1 MNDSKSERTLGTLTL
16 ARNRTPDSGF
26 AIPLGTRNR
35 LSFMLF
41 QVGEILAE
49 IADDRL
55 ADSGLDS
62 RGYCIL
68 ATLSVDGPGTQ
79 HELARLLGKAPGLI
93 VIAIDQLE
101 ANGFVQ
107 RNRDPHD
114 RRRSRVTLTPAG
126 ERALARAD
134 ELADA
139 TISELLGGL
148 DRSELTQLRSLLT
161 RGLALTEPQ
170 KS

>member
-1 MNDSKSERTLGTLTL
+1 MGSQRTSGTLTPPVQ
-16 ARNRTPDSGF
+16 ATPGVGF

-79 HELARLLGKAPGLI
+79 HELARLLGKAPGVI
-93 VIAIDQLE
+93 VTAIDQLE
-101 ANGFVQ
+101 ASGFVQ
-107 RNRDPHD
+107 RNRDPQD
-114 RRRSRVTLTPAG
+114 RRRSRVTLTADG

-139 TISELLGGL
+139 TIAELLGGL

-161 RGLALTEPQ
+161 RGLALTDPQ
-170 KS
+170 PS